1 MPELP
6 ESQRTSGRLRM
17 RYEDII
23 QDGRINLLGVPPS
36 VAAVWG
42 QLVERTDAYRALSQR
57 GIFAIL
63 TRLVARRVQPGGP
76 ISLPS
81 LAVAGGYQYAHGVDE
96 AGEVARIFMNM
107 WTRLEGP
114 VRCMYG
120 AQPANA
126 GEVIPVAEL
135 FVEHTM
141 TRPFGPPEQRK
152 VLSLDGIPHMPDL
165 PPLRHDWERAEALL
179 DLPPGVTDADPEL
192 IPAVAETVFGLEH
205 TDSNQHVNSLV
216 YPRMFEEASLRHFAE
231 LGRDT
236 VLLAR
241 YSEMAYR
248 KPCFAGQRVRIA
260 LRAFQAGDEIGAV
273 GGLITEEAAS
283 GPVDDL
289 AATRPYCFARLV
301 FEK

>member
-205 TDSNQHVNSLV
+205 TDSNQHVNSLA
-216 YPRMFEEASLRHFAE
+216 YPKVFIDEALRRFA
-231 LGRDT
+231 
-236 VLLAR
+236 AR
-241 YSEMAYR
+241 GLPTRVSVRQYDARFR
-248 KPCFAGQRVRIA
+248 KPCFAGDRMRVHS
-260 LRAFQAGDEIGAV
+260 RAFLEAPGRPGLVAGIFEAGADPA
-273 GGLITEEAAS
+273 GAK
-283 GPVDDL
+283 PH
-289 AATRPYCFARLV
+289 ATIRLS
-301 FEK
+301 FEP

>member
-1 MPELP
+1 MLSAMLLRAPAVPELP
-6 ESQRTSGRLRM
+6 DDQCTTGKGYL
-17 RYEDII
+17 RYEDVC
-23 QDGRINLLGVPPS
+23 QDGRIQLQGLPHSIGLVVWRQLLTQHPTTRIRDQDGIIPVITRMVVS
-36 VAAVWG
+36 GTRGTVRVGQVLDARGAFDLGHTRDADGAV
-42 QLVERTDAYRALSQR
+42 D
-57 GIFAIL
+57 
-63 TRLVARRVQPGGP
+63 RL
-76 ISLPS
+76 L
-81 LAVAGGYQYAHGVDE
+81 
-96 AGEVARIFMNM
+96 MNM
-107 WTRLEGP
+107 WVELDGP
-114 VRCMYG
+114 R
-120 AQPANA
+120 
-126 GEVIPVAEL
+126 GEVGSVY
-135 FVEHTM
+135 VEHVF
-141 TRPFGPPEQRK
+141 TRPFAPRGQRK
-152 VLSLDGIPHMPDL
+152 VLRFDAPDL
-165 PPLRHDWERAEALL
+165 PDVPERRYELGPPQSTIELPDGAEWIDDGYVL
-179 DLPPGVTDADPEL
+179 D
-192 IPAVAETVFGLEH
+192 PAPAVFGLNH